1 MTQTG
6 TQIIARHATLNGFS
20 VAIIR
25 ERNAYRVVRIG
36 DDGAMVTFDWSKTEK
51 GAREIAN
58 RLWMR
63 DMGRERMIG
72 VGALAA

>member
-1 MTQTG
+1 M
-6 TQIIARHATLNGFS
+6 QIIARHATENGFS

-36 DDGAMVTFDWSKTEK
+36 DDGAMVTFDGSQTER

-58 RLWMR
+58 KLWMR
-63 DMGRERMIG
+63 DMGREQMIG
-72 VGALAA
+72 VGTLAA